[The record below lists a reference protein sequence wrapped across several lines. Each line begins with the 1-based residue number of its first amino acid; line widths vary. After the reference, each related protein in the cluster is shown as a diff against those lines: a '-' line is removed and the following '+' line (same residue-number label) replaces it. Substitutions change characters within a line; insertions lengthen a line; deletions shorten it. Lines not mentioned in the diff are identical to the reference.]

1 MKKFLLGTNWKMNKT
16 LAEAAQY
23 TNELTGIIDKYPLL
37 DFFIIP
43 SYTHL
48 WKIKELILS
57 NISTLRLGAQ
67 NMHYEDEGQF
77 TGEISPVMLE
87 EIGIDI
93 VELGHCERRQYFNE
107 TDETVNLKALA
118 ALKHGFIP
126 LICIGEKMEDRNFG
140 VSKEMLAKQMKIAL
154 KNVPADAIG
163 KFWIA
168 YEPIWAIGVNGIPA
182 ETPYVNEIH
191 DFLRSVLI
199 ELYGPSGKD
208 IPLLFGGS
216 VNINNAG
223 EYAQLENVD
232 GLFIGRSAW
241 KPDLF
246 EEIMISVT
254 ESLSSSNQC

>member
-16 LAEAAQY
+16 LAEATQY
-23 TNELTGIIDKYPLL
+23 TNELTEIIKNYSQL

-43 SYTHL
+43 PYTHL
-48 WKIKELILS
+48 WKIKELIDA
-57 NISTLRLGAQ
+57 NISALKLGAQ

-77 TGEISPVMLE
+77 TGEISPVMLA

-107 TDETVNLKALA
+107 SDETVNLKTLA
-118 ALKHGFIP
+118 ALTHGFIP
-126 LICIGEKMEDRNFG
+126 LVCIGEKMNDRTFG
-140 VSKEMLAKQMKIAL
+140 VSKEMLAKQLKIAL
-154 KNVPADAIG
+154 KGVPADAIG

-182 ETPYVNEIH
+182 ETPYVEEIH

-199 ELYGPSGKD
+199 DLYGPSGKD
-208 IPLLFGGS
+208 VPLLFGGS
-216 VNINNAG
+216 VNIKNAS
-223 EYAQLENVD
+223 EYAQLKNVD

-241 KPDLF
+241 QTDLF
-246 EEIMISVT
+246 EELMVSV
-254 ESLSSSNQC
+254 SKVLS

>member
-16 LAEAAQY
+16 LAEATQY
-23 TNELTGIIDKYPLL
+23 TNELTEIIKNYSHL

-43 SYTHL
+43 PYTHL
-48 WKIKELILS
+48 WKIKELIDS
-57 NISTLRLGAQ
+57 SISTLKLGAQ

-77 TGEISPVMLE
+77 TGEISPVMLA

-107 TDETVNLKALA
+107 TDETVNLKTLA

-126 LICIGEKMEDRNFG
+126 LVCIGEKMNDRNFG
-140 VSKEMLAKQMKIAL
+140 VSKEMLAKQLKIAL
-154 KNVPADAIG
+154 KDVPADVIG

-182 ETPYVNEIH
+182 ETPYVEEIH

-199 ELYGPSGKD
+199 DLYGPSGKD
-208 IPLLFGGS
+208 VPLLFGGS
-216 VNINNAG
+216 VNIKNAS
-223 EYAQLENVD
+223 EYAQLKNVD

-241 KPDLF
+241 KTDLF
-246 EEIMISVT
+246 EELMVSVS
-254 ESLSSSNQC
+254 EVLS